1 VRVALKSVLD
11 ELPQLGDDDFV
22 LSRQVNFETIHAHEV
37 VAERH
42 GTIGALRAELG
53 GAGHGP
59 AAHTGL
65 EDWLRA

>member
-1 VRVALKSVLD
+1 M
-11 ELPQLGDDDFV
+11 
-22 LSRQVNFETIHAHEV
+22 NFETIHAHEV

-42 GTIGALRAELG
+42 GTIGALRAELD